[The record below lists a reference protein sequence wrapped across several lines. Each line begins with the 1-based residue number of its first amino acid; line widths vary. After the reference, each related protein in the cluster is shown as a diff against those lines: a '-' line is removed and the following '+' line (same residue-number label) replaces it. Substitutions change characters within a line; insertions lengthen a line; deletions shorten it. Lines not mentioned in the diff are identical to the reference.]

1 MIYKNNIP
9 PLEAEE
15 QKALFQW
22 ANMSLGKYPDLE
34 WMYHITN
41 EGKRSKTYGADLVR
55 QGLKKG
61 VPDICLPVPRGKY
74 HGMYIEMKRVG
85 ETLTDDQKRYM
96 NGLAKNGY
104 CCYTADKGW
113 EDAAKA
119 ITWYLN
125 LKGAEDEV

>member
-1 MIYKNNIP
+1 MIYKTT

-22 ANMSLGKYPDLE
+22 AELSLGKYPDLE

-41 EGKRSKTYGADLVR
+41 EGKRSKAHGADLVR

-61 VPDICLPVPRGKY
+61 VPDICLPVPRGNF
-74 HGMYIEMKRVG
+74 HGMYIEMKRIG

-96 NGLAKNGY
+96 NALAQNGY

-119 ITWYLN
+119 IQWYLN
-125 LKGAEDEV
+125 QKGEEDEI